1 MAYRDEKRER
11 EGKKEEEAWENVS
24 EASMVYAEERE
35 RVFEKEWKKVSVCE
49 SAEYKYERRNAK
61 RAIILGTDFGLRWD
75 PTILK
80 SYETLRLFF
89 G

>member
-1 MAYRDEKRER
+1 
-11 EGKKEEEAWENVS
+11 
-24 EASMVYAEERE
+24 
-35 RVFEKEWKKVSVCE
+35 VSVCE